1 MKQADESHM
10 PPQEEVQDLL
20 TAYLDEEAR
29 IAHRRALVN
38 AQDDKDGERLTRR
51 QQTRPTCARSWGAL
65 ALSERQ
71 ASPER

>member
-1 MKQADESHM
+1 MKQADESDM
-10 PPQEEVQDLL
+10 PSREEVQDLL

-29 IAHRRALVN
+29 IAHRRALID

-51 QQTRPTCARSWGAL
+51 QQTRPTHVRSWGAL
-65 ALSERQ
+65 ALPERQ

>member
-1 MKQADESHM
+1 MKQADESDM

-29 IAHRRALVN
+29 IADWRALVN
-38 AQDDKDGERLTRR
+38 AQDDKDGEGLTRR
-51 QQTRPTCARSWGAL
+51 QQTRPTGARSWGAP